1 MMNDTEKQFDDMARK
16 GRWGDTERFARLVE
30 FLVVEGRVQD
40 FLSFVEAEET
50 SLDAYLAKT
59 SPEAFEREMLR
70 YFEESGASLAGLW
83 SEADENP
90 VCDSRDH
97 F

>member
-1 MMNDTEKQFDDMARK
+1 VSDAEKQFEDVVKK
-16 GRWGDTERFARLVE
+16 GRWGDAERFGRLLE

-40 FLSFVEAEET
+40 FLTFVQAGEK
-50 SLDAYLAKT
+50 SLDAYLART
-59 SPEAFEREMLR
+59 DPEAFERQALR
-70 YFEESGASLAGLW
+70 YFEESGASLAGLR